1 MKKAYWFI
9 ALSSFAL
16 ACAAQQPDSGPGDAA
31 TTPQSQDN
39 PQMRMQMQQSQQM
52 ERRMQAMRALMERI
66 QNTEDPEERQRLMD
80 EHAKSMQQGM
90 MMMGD
95 MMRGQAQGGQ
105 CAANDTA
112 CGMQRMQGQQD
123 MMRQHMGMMQQMMG
137 QMMQREA
144 QPEAGE
150 TPEQQNHEEHR

>member
-1 MKKAYWFI
+1 MRKAYWFI
-9 ALSSFAL
+9 ALSSLAF
-16 ACAAQQPDSGPGDAA
+16 ACAAQQPDGDRGDAA
-31 TTPQSQDN
+31 TTPQSRDN
-39 PQMRMQMQQSQQM
+39 PQMRMQMQQM
-52 ERRMQAMRALMERI
+52 ESRMQAMRALMERI

-105 CAANDTA
+105 CATNDTA

-123 MMRQHMGMMQQMMG
+123 MLRQHMGMMQQMMG

-150 TPEQQNHEEHR
+150 TPEQQNHEEHH

>member
-1 MKKAYWFI
+1 
-9 ALSSFAL
+9 
-16 ACAAQQPDSGPGDAA
+16 
-31 TTPQSQDN
+31 
-39 PQMRMQMQQSQQM
+39 
-52 ERRMQAMRALMERI
+52 MRALMERI

-95 MMRGQAQGGQ
+95 TMRGQAQGGQ

-123 MMRQHMGMMQQMMG
+123 MMRQHMGMMQMMMQQMMG

-150 TPEQQNHEEHR
+150 TPEQQNHEEHH

>member
-9 ALSSFAL
+9 ALSAFAFV
-16 ACAAQQPDSGPGDAA
+16 CAAQQPDSDRGDAA

-39 PQMRMQMQQSQQM
+39 PQMRMQMQQM
-52 ERRMQAMRALMERI
+52 ESRMQAMRALMERI
-66 QNTEDPEERQRLMD
+66 QNTEDPAERQRLMD

-123 MMRQHMGMMQQMMG
+123 MMRQHMGMMQQMM
-137 QMMQREA
+137 QREA

-150 TPEQQNHEEHR
+150 TPEQQNHEEHH

>member
-9 ALSSFAL
+9 ALSSFAF
-16 ACAAQQPDSGPGDAA
+16 ACAAQQPDRDRGDAA

-39 PQMRMQMQQSQQM
+39 PQMRMQMQQMQQMQQM
-52 ERRMQAMRALMERI
+52 ESRMQAMRALMERI

-90 MMMGD
+90 MLMGD

-123 MMRQHMGMMQQMMG
+123 MLRQHMGMMQM
-137 QMMQREA
+137 MMQQMGKA
-144 QPEAGE
+144 K
-150 TPEQQNHEEHR
+150 